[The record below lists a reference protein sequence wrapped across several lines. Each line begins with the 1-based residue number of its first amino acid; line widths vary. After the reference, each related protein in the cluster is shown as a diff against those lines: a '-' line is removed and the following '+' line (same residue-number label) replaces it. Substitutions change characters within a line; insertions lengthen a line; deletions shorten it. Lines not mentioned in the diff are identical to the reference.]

1 MRGDQLSRQWRILR
15 QIEVSKNGL
24 TATEIAE
31 LGDVSL
37 RTAYR
42 DLDDL
47 QLAGFPLFPEKSEKG
62 NRWNF
67 VDTYKFK
74 VPQPFTFTELM
85 SLHLSKDLFRV
96 FKGTVFFESIE
107 MLFEKVQAN
116 LPTQTLAYLDRIQST
131 FHMGIKQYK
140 DYRKFS
146 EIIKKVNQA
155 ATECR
160 RIEVLYLPLRSKRET
175 HRKIDPYKIWF
186 FEGTIYIIGFC
197 HLRNAVRTFVIDR
210 IKLLRLTEEKFEL
223 SGDFDLDE
231 YTRHSFKVMQD
242 ELYTVK
248 IRITPAWARYIGEKT
263 WHESQ
268 KTRKMPDKSL
278 EMTFHVA
285 GLDEIKRWI
294 MSLGPEAYVI
304 EPERLRDMVKTDM
317 KKALVQYEGI
327 RPTYQTPDVLE
338 NRVDYAS

>member
-24 TATEIAE
+24 TAAEIAE
-31 LGDVSL
+31 LGSVSL

-47 QLAGFPLFPEKSEKG
+47 QLAGFPLFAEKSEKG
-62 NRWNF
+62 NRWKF
-67 VDTYKFK
+67 VDTYRFK

-85 SLHLSKDLFRV
+85 SLHLSKDLFKV
-96 FKGTVFFESIE
+96 FKGTVFSESIE
-107 MLFEKVQAN
+107 TLFEKVKAA
-116 LPTQTLAYLDRIQST
+116 LPPQTQTYLGRIQST

-146 EIIKKVNQA
+146 KIIKKVNLA

-160 RIEVLYLPLRSKRET
+160 RIEMLYLPLRSKKET
-175 HRKIDPYKIWF
+175 HRKIDPYKIWI

-197 HLRNAVRTFVIDR
+197 HLRNEVRTFVVDR
-210 IKLLRLTEEKFEL
+210 IKLMRLLDEKFEL
-223 SGDFDLDE
+223 ACDFDINE
-231 YTRHSFKVMQD
+231 YTQHCFKVMQD
-242 ELYTVK
+242 ELYTVQV
-248 IRITPAWARYIGEKT
+248 RITPTWARYIGEKV

-268 KTRKMPDKSL
+268 KSRKLRDGSL
-278 EMTFHVA
+278 ELTFQVA
-285 GLDEIKRWI
+285 GLDEIKQWI
-294 MSLGPEAYVI
+294 MSLGPEAYVV
-304 EPERLRDMVKTDM
+304 EPKRLRDMVKADM

-327 RPTYQTPDVLE
+327 SPPYQEPTMLE
-338 NRVDYAS
+338 SRADYA